1 MDKSKVAI
9 VSIDDNNIQNAV
21 KKAIETIG
29 GIKKYIPNR
38 KLLIKVN
45 GVHFTDYS
53 YTDPRVLDAVLKIF
67 IEKGVKASDIY
78 VIESCTS
85 GLFTRMVF
93 KISGLGDICKENN
106 VNIIYMDEGE
116 KEKIKLGKENYEV
129 EISKFVY
136 DELIDQENRKNNIYI
151 EIPKL
156 KTHWCTKVTL
166 GIKLQLGFLR
176 DVSKAFKHHH
186 YHEERLVDI
195 LEAIRPDLCIIDG
208 IKGIAVG
215 PCPPQ
220 NPDIIDEYLYDYNLI
235 LASEDIPA
243 IDNIGAILL
252 GLENLEVPTT
262 KIAHERGLGVG
273 DIEKIDIITTPDM
286 EIDSLIQRVPWELKK
301 VFPDNVDILY
311 GKELACYEG
320 CVGLTLVFLELL
332 TLENPD
338 LKENAS
344 FTLLFG
350 KGFEKEQLNDLKE
363 PICIM
368 GSCCFEEVGEYI
380 KSNYEEVYD
389 VNLCGNLG
397 QYTNLLFTV
406 TGIDPLSQ
414 VPTDKFTLPELLWGY
429 IVAKSNNLE
438 ASLPDLPTVPQILD
452 LISSNINAIPDEILT
467 DSEFIMTIN
476 KLMEDSDIKI
486 RSNSIKIAI
495 EMADKYNNNWSG
507 LVNKALND
515 ESKKV
520 LKTTLKKLSKSGKK
534 NTNLIK
540 KLRTSIETLISKNKD
555 EKIRKL
561 GNNILDLIE

>member
-9 VSIDDNNIQNAV
+9 VSIDNNIQNSV
-21 KKAIETIG
+21 KNAIETIG
-29 GIKKYIPNR
+29 GIKKYIPKR
-38 KLLIKVN
+38 KLLIKIN

-67 IEKGVKASDIY
+67 IENGLQASDIY

-85 GLFTRMVF
+85 GLYTRMVF
-93 KISGLGDICKENN
+93 KISGLAEVCKENK

-116 KEKIKLGKENYEV
+116 KEKIKLGKEKYEV

-136 DELIDQENRKNNIYI
+136 DEIINQENRKDNIYI
-151 EIPKL
+151 EIPKF

-195 LEAIRPDLCIIDG
+195 FEAIRPDLCIIDG
-208 IKGIAVG
+208 INGIAIG

-220 NPDIIDEYLYDYNLI
+220 NPDIINDYVYDYNLI
-235 LASEDIPA
+235 LASDDIVA
-243 IDNIGAILL
+243 IDAVGAMLL

-286 EIDSLIQRVPWELKK
+286 EIDSLIQKVPWELKK
-301 VFPDNVDILY
+301 AFPDNVDILY

-320 CVGLTLVFLELL
+320 CVGLTLVYLELL

-350 KGFEKEQLNDLKE
+350 KGFEKEDLKELKE
-363 PICIM
+363 PICLV
-368 GSCCFEEVGEYI
+368 GSCCVEELGDYI
-380 KSNYEEVYD
+380 KSNYDQVHE

-397 QYTNLLFTV
+397 QYTNILFTV

-414 VPTDKFTLPELLWGY
+414 VPTDKFTLPELLLGY
-429 IVAKSNNLE
+429 TIAKSNNLE

-452 LISSNINAIPDEILT
+452 LISSSISSIPDEVLK
-467 DSEFIMTIN
+467 DPEFQETIK
-476 KLMEDSDIKI
+476 KLMDDSDTKI
-486 RSNSIKIAI
+486 RSNSTKIAI
-495 EMADKYNNNWSG
+495 EMANLYNHNWIE
-507 LVNKALND
+507 LVNKALSD

-534 NTNLIK
+534 NTDLIK
-540 KLRTSIETLISKNKD
+540 KLRTSIETIISKNEDK
-555 EKIRKL
+555 KIKKL
-561 GNNILDLIE
+561 GMKILGLIE